1 MKPLIRLLTK
11 GSSRRS
17 GILLAWL
24 LSASLAGAQ
33 VTVVNMIPNALS
45 GETGQDSEPNLA
57 VNPANPLQ
65 IAGSAFTVNPS
76 GVTSAPIF
84 VSTDGGNTWV
94 LNNIVPSGNGATGD
108 ITLRFGGTSNNLYA
122 GILLGGSGLHLNIL
136 RTANFSGSTAM
147 TVLVDR
153 LGSGVDQPYVQAA
166 TAMGGSGVGQD
177 RVYVGDNDFNGS
189 GGKTATIDRSLS
201 AAAPSPAPAG
211 FSNFVI
217 EPRATNGQDL
227 PPIRPAIHP
236 DGTVYAIYY
245 GWRAGGLTDVV
256 VVRDDNWG
264 SGASPFTALTDPN
277 DGLAGQRVVTGL
289 TVPFENFSHTN
300 FGQERLVASS
310 LSIAVDPRNSS
321 NLYVAWADRPSG
333 TGGYNLHVRSSN
345 DRGVTWSTAD
355 LLTITNAINPAL
367 AINSRG
373 TVGFLYQQN
382 TGSGAAQR
390 WETHLQR
397 SPNGTTWTDLTLAN
411 VPANAPAF
419 TFLPYLGDYDHL
431 MAVGKDFCGIFSANN
446 TPDMS
451 NFPNGVTFQRNIDT
465 GTTQLRNVSNTS
477 NVPVSIDP
485 FFFRATEL
493 APASDFYV
501 RDWTDNATSGDN
513 GLEPSTHPV
522 FYETSDVWNRRGTL
536 TGEPFA
542 NDQPANEDAGN
553 GVGNIGD
560 NWAFARIR
568 RNALP
573 TSGAETVTAHFL
585 VSQFGTGSNFQDAS
599 TTDPGMPGGPDPTVP
614 FNATDLGP
622 IITPA
627 YQWHLPAISST
638 HLCLAVEISTPNDP
652 FIPPSLVGSAPGWS
666 TGTDWSVLADNNKA
680 QRNMG
685 LSTTPARGIG
695 GTISYYAIIHN
706 AALER
711 RKMVLRSDALPAV
724 ARRLEGAQIEVI
736 GGRAQAFKSGA
747 KIILDNMQPG
757 ENRWVGLTFKAPAG
771 KEGEILAVN
780 FSQLMGETPVNGFTI
795 AAGLAS
801 FGRAIH
807 DTLELH
813 RSVFTRCAEGF
824 QVEGVKGEVDVAQEL
839 RKREGVDEQEYL
851 KFIRSHL
858 PIVERAVAKLI
869 DSQRLG
875 DPFGVKTALKNLATL
890 VQSGSAESTAVA
902 HMTLLN
908 KLDAFLTMVQL
919 SKGDVADILQNV
931 RWQKELYTKVPRLK
945 ELGVSA
951 ELLKQSEEFIVGY
964 EGRKLRADSYPKF
977 ISSLMKSFRETAQ
990 KLENA
995 QFTLKT
1001 ELTAMEQSMDSPA
1014 GLQKAH
1020 RSFLLKLQ
1028 SLAK

>member
-1 MKPLIRLLTK
+1 
-11 GSSRRS
+11 
-17 GILLAWL
+17 
-24 LSASLAGAQ
+24 
-33 VTVVNMIPNALS
+33 MIPNALS
-45 GETGQDSEPNLA
+45 NETSQDSEPNLA

-65 IAGSAFTVNPS
+65 IAGSAFTPNPS
-76 GVTSAPIF
+76 GLTSAPIF
-84 VSTDGGNTWV
+84 VSTDGGSTWV
-94 LNNIVPSGNGATGD
+94 INNIVPSGNGATGD
-108 ITLRFGGTSNNLYA
+108 ITLRFGGTSNNLYT
-122 GILLGGSGLHLNIL
+122 GILLGGSGYRLNIL
-136 RTANFSGSTAM
+136 RTANFIGPSAM
-147 TVLVDR
+147 TVLVD
-153 LGSGVDQPYVQAA
+153 LTGISVDQPYVQAA
-166 TAMGGSGVGQD
+166 TVLGGNGVGQD
-177 RVYVGDNDFNGS
+177 RVYIGDNNLSGS
-189 GGKTATIDRSLS
+189 GGKTATIDRSLD
-201 AAAPSPAPAG
+201 AATAPGPAG
-211 FSNFVI
+211 FTAFVI
-217 EPRATNGQDL
+217 EPRTTNGQDL

-236 DGTVYAIYY
+236 DGTVYGIYY
-245 GWRAGGLTDVV
+245 GWRAGALSDVV

-264 SGASPFTALTDPN
+264 AGTSPFAALTDT
-277 DGLAGQRVVTGL
+277 DGSAGRRVVTGL
-289 TVPFENFSHTN
+289 SVPFENFSHSD
-300 FGQERLVASS
+300 FGQERLVCSS

-321 NLYVAWADRPSG
+321 NLYVAWADRPG
-333 TGGYNLHVRSSN
+333 TTGGYNLHVRNSS
-345 DRGVTWSTAD
+345 DRGVTWSATD
-355 LLTITNAINPAL
+355 LLAISNATNPAL

-382 TGSGAAQR
+382 TGTGATQR

-411 VPANAPAF
+411 VPANAPAPAF
-419 TFLPYLGDYDHL
+419 IPYIGDYDHL

-465 GTTQLRNVSNTS
+465 GTTQLRNVNNTA
-477 NVPVSIDP
+477 NVAVSIDP

-522 FYETSDVWNRRGTL
+522 FYTTGDVWNRRGTL

-542 NDQPANEDAGN
+542 NDQPANENAGN
-553 GVGNIGD
+553 GAGNIGD

-573 TSGAETVTAHFL
+573 TSGAEAVTAHFL
-585 VSQFGTGSNFQDAS
+585 VSQFGTGSNFQDANPL
-599 TTDPGMPGGPDPTVP
+599 DPDPTIT

-622 IITPA
+622 IITPPFH
-627 YQWHLPAISST
+627 WTLPAISPT

-695 GTISYYAIIHN
+695 GILSYYAIIHN
-706 AALER
+706 AALGR
-711 RKMVLRSDALPAV
+711 RNMVLRCDASPELAK
-724 ARRLEGAQIEVI
+724 RLEGAQIEVI
-736 GGRAQAFKSGA
+736 GRRPQTFKSGA

-757 ENRWVGLTFKAPAG
+757 ENRWIGLSFKAPAG
-771 KEGEILAVN
+771 KEGDVLAVN
-780 FSQLMGETPVNGFTI
+780 FGQLMGETSASGFAI
-795 AAGLAS
+795 AAEVAS
-801 FGRAIH
+801 FDRAIH
-807 DTLELH
+807 ETLERH

-824 QVEGVKGEVDVAQEL
+824 QAEGAKGEVDAAQEL
-839 RKREGVDEQEYL
+839 RKRESIGEQEYL
-851 KFIRSHL
+851 QFIRSHFAL
-858 PIVERAVAKLI
+858 VERVIAKLI

-875 DPFGVKTALKNLATL
+875 DPFGLKVALKNVATAGD
-890 VQSGSAESTAVA
+890 SRSAETAAVA
-902 HMTLLN
+902 HITLLN

-931 RWQKELYTKVPRLK
+931 RWQNELYGKVARLK
-945 ELGVSA
+945 DLGISA
-951 ELLKQSEEFIVGY
+951 EVLKQSEEFIVGY
-964 EGRKLRADSYPKF
+964 EERKLHADAYPKL
-977 ISSLMKSFRETAQ
+977 IDSLMGSFRETAQ
-990 KLENA
+990 KLQGA
-995 QFTLKT
+995 QFTLKAEIT
-1001 ELTAMEQSMDSPA
+1001 TMEQSMGSPA